1 MIKYGKGL
9 ARKPRPVLIISEVE
23 TYQLAEKK
31 AASGTAV
38 WAGNTTLLKLTTS
51 NGLVGYGEADTTLR
65 VKPVVETLK
74 EVARVYKGKD
84 PLNFES
90 NMDEWHKHD
99 FYMPV
104 SFESTSAVSAF
115 DMACWDIAGKSFGA
129 PIYEL
134 RGGVTRDK
142 IRVYANGWY
151 DGCVGPA
158 QYARRARKCVDA
170 GYTGL
175 KFDPFGPYYHWIDR
189 KGIDAAEGRVK
200 AIRETVGQDV
210 DLLIEH
216 HGRFNPNSAIM
227 IAERLGKYD
236 PLFME
241 EPIHPDNI
249 EGMKKYR
256 RTGVRVAVGERVI
269 TKEQALYLMAND
281 LIDFIQPDIGNLG
294 GITQA
299 SKVTG
304 MAETFGIEVAFHNA
318 LGPIL
323 NAACIQCDVSIPNFL
338 IQESF
343 SDWFPPWKR
352 LIFKDEYAVRR
363 GYVAPGRKHG
373 LGVEVNEGRLD
384 EYASDA
390 MEYFNPEEP
399 VWVVKDTWR

>member
-1 MIKYGKGL
+1 MK
-9 ARKPRPVLIISEVE
+9 ISDVE
-23 TYQLAEKK
+23 IFQLAEKK

-38 WAGNTTLLKLTTS
+38 WAGNTTLLKVTTS

-65 VKPVVETLK
+65 VKPVVEMLR

-84 PLNFES
+84 PLNFEA
-90 NMDEWHKHD
+90 NMGEWHKHD

-104 SFESTSAVSAF
+104 SFDSTSAVSAF

-129 PIYEL
+129 PVYEL
-134 RGGVTRDK
+134 RGGVTRNK
-142 IRVYANGWY
+142 VRVYANGWY
-151 DGCVGPA
+151 DGCVTPA
-158 QYARRARKCVDA
+158 QYSKRARKCAED

-175 KFDPFGPYYHWIDR
+175 KFDPFGAYFDWIDR
-189 KGIDAAEGRVK
+189 KGLDEAEGRVQ
-200 AIRETVGQDV
+200 AVREAVGPNV

-227 IAERLGKYD
+227 IAERLGRLD

-249 EGMKKYR
+249 EGMRKYR
-256 RTGVRVAVGERVI
+256 KTKVRVAVGERVI

-294 GITQA
+294 GLTQA
-299 SKVTG
+299 TKVTG
-304 MAETFGIEVAFHNA
+304 MAEAFGVEVAFHNA

-343 SDWFPPWKR
+343 SDWFPAWKR
-352 LIFKDEYAVRR
+352 LIFRDDYGVKEGHVI
-363 GYVAPGRKHG
+363 PGRKPG
-373 LGVEVNEGRLD
+373 LGVDVKEGKLD
-384 EYASDA
+384 EFVTDA
-390 MEYFNPEEP
+390 MEYFNPAEP
-399 VWVVKDTWR
+399 VWVVKDTWK